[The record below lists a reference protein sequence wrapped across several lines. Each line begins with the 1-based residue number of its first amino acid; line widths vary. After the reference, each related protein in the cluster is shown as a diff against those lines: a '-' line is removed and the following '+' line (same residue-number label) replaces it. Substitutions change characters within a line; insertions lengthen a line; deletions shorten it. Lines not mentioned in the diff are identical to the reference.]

1 MVGETEHIGHR
12 FNSTESSQCALGG
25 HFVKLLFIPVR
36 SDCAQGYFLSSMRY
50 PETSGVCNTRAD
62 LLAYYIFHGR
72 VFSFRSVLPENVLR
86 AGTEILQHVI
96 QFLNKVWEFT
106 ENSLSL
112 HRELLK
118 FSFMEKDKTV
128 SVRMAKDLL
137 DKLDAVTHGLR
148 WYSRSVVMCK
158 LLWFILA
165 KLDER
170 DISQI
175 VHTYEHDK
183 AQVDR
188 MHLKLAIDPKP
199 ET

>member
-1 MVGETEHIGHR
+1 M
-12 FNSTESSQCALGG
+12 
-25 HFVKLLFIPVR
+25 
-36 SDCAQGYFLSSMRY
+36 
-50 PETSGVCNTRAD
+50 
-62 LLAYYIFHGR
+62 
-72 VFSFRSVLPENVLR
+72 
-86 AGTEILQHVI
+86 
-96 QFLNKVWEFT
+96 
-106 ENSLSL
+106 
-112 HRELLK
+112 HRELFK
-118 FSFMEKDKTV
+118 IAVMEKDKTV
-128 SVRMAKDLL
+128 SVRMERYLL

-188 MHLKLAIDPKP
+188 MHLNLMIDPKP

>member
-1 MVGETEHIGHR
+1 M
-12 FNSTESSQCALGG
+12 
-25 HFVKLLFIPVR
+25 
-36 SDCAQGYFLSSMRY
+36 
-50 PETSGVCNTRAD
+50 
-62 LLAYYIFHGR
+62 
-72 VFSFRSVLPENVLR
+72 
-86 AGTEILQHVI
+86 
-96 QFLNKVWEFT
+96 NKVWSFT
-106 ENSLSL
+106 ENYLYL

-118 FSFMEKDKTV
+118 ITVMEKDKTV
-128 SVRMAKDLL
+128 SVRMTKDLL
-137 DKLDAVTHGLR
+137 HKLDAVTHGLR

-183 AQVDR
+183 AQIDR
-188 MHLKLAIDPKP
+188 MHLSLTIDPKP

>member
-1 MVGETEHIGHR
+1 M
-12 FNSTESSQCALGG
+12 
-25 HFVKLLFIPVR
+25 
-36 SDCAQGYFLSSMRY
+36 
-50 PETSGVCNTRAD
+50 
-62 LLAYYIFHGR
+62 
-72 VFSFRSVLPENVLR
+72 
-86 AGTEILQHVI
+86 
-96 QFLNKVWEFT
+96 
-106 ENSLSL
+106 
-112 HRELLK
+112 HRELFK
-118 FSFMEKDKTV
+118 IAVMEKDKTV

-148 WYSRSVVMCK
+148 WYSRSAVMCK

-175 VHTYEHDK
+175 VQTYEHDR

-188 MHLKLAIDPKP
+188 IHLALTIDPEP

>member
-1 MVGETEHIGHR
+1 
-12 FNSTESSQCALGG
+12 
-25 HFVKLLFIPVR
+25 
-36 SDCAQGYFLSSMRY
+36 
-50 PETSGVCNTRAD
+50 
-62 LLAYYIFHGR
+62 
-72 VFSFRSVLPENVLR
+72 
-86 AGTEILQHVI
+86 
-96 QFLNKVWEFT
+96 
-106 ENSLSL
+106 
-112 HRELLK
+112 
-118 FSFMEKDKTV
+118 MEKDKTV

-158 LLWFILA
+158 LLWFILL

-183 AQVDR
+183 ALVDR
-188 MHLKLAIDPKP
+188 MHLTFTIDPKP